1 MHSIGGINLKEFKHN
16 VTKKFINV
24 FFRFYTLKNYNEIFI
39 IQQLPLKLQLFKIS
53 LTSDLKLPKTIKY
66 LNNQLTHNMEK
77 IKKYLH
83 KYNIFLISEILY
95 LCDITYLK
103 IILTKL
109 NYLEIYLFFFI
120 LIFDVLILL
129 KFKYKY
135 IFFLV

>member
-1 MHSIGGINLKEFKHN
+1 
-16 VTKKFINV
+16 
-24 FFRFYTLKNYNEIFI
+24 
-39 IQQLPLKLQLFKIS
+39 
-53 LTSDLKLPKTIKY
+53 
-66 LNNQLTHNMEK
+66 MEK